1 MKKDVHA
8 SIESKKYIE
17 QSLKKYLFWVIVI
30 ILFILSIFI
39 IKPFI
44 IALISAFILSYLIR
58 PIHEKFSLKFNKK
71 LSAIICILLILIIII
86 IPTAI
91 LAGAIANQ
99 IKASQDFNFGSII
112 NKISSLSFLNNIN
125 LDELKEK
132 SLSVLLSLITS
143 VLSYLPYL
151 VLSMLIT
158 ILGIYYMLIN
168 WEYLSNNLESFLP
181 FRDKKRIRNEISNI
195 TKNIVYGYLLIALIE
210 FAVAAFGFYISNV
223 DAFLLLAM
231 LIALFAF
238 IPGIGPGVVWM
249 PTSIY
254 YFITNNYPT
263 AIGVLITGLIISIL
277 IETFLL
283 GKIVG
288 KKAKIHPLIFL
299 LGVLGGVPLFG
310 IFGFIIGPLIL
321 IYSIKLIEEGLSHN

>member
-1 MKKDVHA
+1 MKKEVRSAAA
-8 SIESKKYIE
+8 SKQYIE
-17 QSLKKYLFWVIVI
+17 QSLKKYLFWIIVAT
-30 ILFILSIFI
+30 LLILSVFI
-39 IKPFI
+39 IKQFI
-44 IALISAFILSYLIR
+44 IALISAFILAYLIR
-58 PIHEKFSLKFNKK
+58 PIHERFSLKLNKK
-71 LSAIICILLILIIII
+71 LSAIICILFILIIII

-99 IKASQDFNFGSII
+99 IKASQDFNFSSIV
-112 NKISSLSFLNNIN
+112 NKISSLSFLNDAN

-143 VLSYLPYL
+143 ALSYLPHL

-168 WEYLSNNLESFLP
+168 WDSLSDNLESFLP
-181 FRDKKRIRNEISNI
+181 FKDKKRIRNEISNI
-195 TKNIVYGYLLIALIE
+195 TRSIVYGYLLIALIE
-210 FAVAAFGFYISNV
+210 FAIAAFGFYIFNV
-223 DAFLLLAM
+223 NAFLLLAM

-238 IPGIGPGVVWM
+238 IPGIGPGVVWV

-277 IETFLL
+277 IETLLL
-283 GKIVG
+283 GKIAG

-299 LGVLGGVPLFG
+299 LGVLGGVPIFG

-321 IYSIKLIEEGLSHN
+321 VYSIKLIEESIAHN